1 MRGTGRKRAYTGT
14 AALAL
19 AALTGA
25 GLHAA
30 FPPTERALAEETSAA
45 VRPSGRTNL
54 EMGDGFADLA
64 ESTTPAVVRIEVQI
78 PSDGVE
84 ETMSQGNMPQIPEEF
99 RRFFDFG
106 PNGERGQPQEQ
117 GPRFGSGTGFL
128 ISADGYVVTN
138 NHVAGDAEKIN
149 VTLNDHRSFT
159 AKLVGSD
166 PTTDVA
172 VLKIEGTGLPHL
184 TWGSSNDLRVGE
196 WVMAIGNPGFGRGEQ
211 LDYTVTTGIVSGKGR
226 PLQLLAQGLADNPD
240 YGREMAGYAIENFIQ
255 TDAVINPGNSGGP
268 LVNMDG
274 RVIGMNSAIAST
286 DGHYQG
292 YGFAIPANLVQKVT
306 SDLIAH
312 GRVERAWLGV
322 SVSAVAPEDA
332 EAFKLPTVQ
341 GVVVQSISDGSPAA
355 KAGIEQGDVLVTL
368 DGRAIGSGGDLQELI
383 ATHAQGDRVSVGFY
397 REGDHRTAEIRL
409 GEAPRMGGARSKAN
423 APREQA
429 SASQKLGLTLTNLD
443 ARSAEEFGYQ
453 NTGGVIVSDVDPS
466 GPAAMRGIEAGAKVV
481 KIAGKAVSSAAEA
494 TGLLGKV
501 GSGQVVSLVLASP
514 SGQERIVNVRA
525 R

>member
-1 MRGTGRKRAYTGT
+1 MSRIGRKRAYTGT
-14 AALAL
+14 VALAL

-30 FPPTERALAEETSAA
+30 FPPTERAMAEETSAA

-54 EMGDGFADLA
+54 GMGDGFADLA

-78 PSDGVE
+78 PSGVAE
-84 ETMSQGNMPQIPEEF
+84 ESMGPGAMPGIPEEF

-106 PNGERGQPQEQ
+106 PNGGQGLPQEQ
-117 GPRFGSGTGFL
+117 GPRFGNGTGFL

-159 AKLVGSD
+159 ARLVGSD

-196 WVMAIGNPGFGRGEQ
+196 WVMAIGNPGYGRGEQ

-226 PLQLLAQGLADNPD
+226 PLQLLQQGLADNPD

-274 RVIGMNSAIAST
+274 HVIGVNSAIATT

-312 GRVERAWLGV
+312 GRVQRAWMGV
-322 SVSAVAPEDA
+322 SVSAVSPEDA
-332 EAFKLPTVQ
+332 EAFELPKVQ
-341 GVVVQSISDGSPAA
+341 GVVVQSITDGSPAA
-355 KAGIEQGDVLVTL
+355 KAGIEQGDVIVTL
-368 DGRAIGSGGDLQELI
+368 NGRAIGSGGDLQELI
-383 ATHAQGDRVSVGFY
+383 ATHAQGDQVSVGFY
-397 REGDHRTAEIRL
+397 HDGDLRTADIRL
-409 GEAPRMGGARSKAN
+409 GEAPRMGGARTRSD

-429 SASQKLGLTLTNLD
+429 SASQKLGLTLANLD
-443 ARSAEEFGYQ
+443 ARSAEELGY
-453 NTGGVIVSDVDPS
+453 NGAGGVVVSDVDPS
-466 GPAAMRGIEAGAKVV
+466 GPAALRGIEAGAKVV
-481 KIAGKAVSSAAEA
+481 KIGGKAVSTAAEA
-494 TGLLGKV
+494 TALLEKV
-501 GSGQVVSLVLASP
+501 GAGQVVGLVIASP
-514 SGQERIVNVRA
+514 AGQERIVNVRA